1 MPTVAETAQAVIER
15 DAPTWRHP
23 DRMRCAWRTTLERHA
38 APILRIR
45 VDRVTSRQIADILG
59 PLWNTKRETAIKTRT
74 RLNAVFKL
82 AVASGHRE
90 DNPVDAA
97 GAALPHRRGDVQR
110 PRRQAALPYAE
121 VAAAVEVVERSDAWI
136 GQKLAFRF
144 LVLTAGRSGEVRGAV
159 WDEIDLGDAL
169 WTVPGARMKGAE
181 DHRVPLS
188 GAAMDVLSEA
198 PRLAGR
204 SPLVFP
210 ARRGGVIADTTLSRL
225 LRELRIGAV
234 PHGFRSSFR
243 DWAAEQTSAP
253 HAVMEAALAHVV
265 SNKVEAAYFRSD
277 LLEKRREMQ
286 QWADYLAATA

>member
-1 MPTVAETAQAVIER
+1 
-15 DAPTWRHP
+15 
-23 DRMRCAWRTTLERHA
+23 MRSAWRTTLDRHA

-45 VDRVTSRQIADILG
+45 VDRVTSGQIVDILG
-59 PLWNTKRETAIKTRT
+59 PLWNTKRETAIKTKT
-74 RLNAVFKL
+74 RLNAVFKM
-82 AVASGHRE
+82 AVAAGHRD

-97 GAALPHRRGDVQR
+97 GAALPHRRGDAQR

-121 VAAAVEVVERSDAWI
+121 VAAALDVVDRSDGWI

-159 WDEIDLGDAL
+159 WEEIDLGKAL
-169 WTVPGARMKGAE
+169 WTVPGSRMKGAE

-188 GAAMDVLSEA
+188 GAAMDVLSQA
-198 PRLAGR
+198 LRVAGR

-210 ARRGGVIADTTLSRL
+210 ARRGGTIADTTLSGL
-225 LRELRIGAV
+225 LRKLRIGAV

-265 SNKVEAAYFRSD
+265 ANKVEAAYFRSD
-277 LLEKRREMQ
+277 LLEKRRELMQ
-286 QWADYLAATA
+286 QWADYLLPPATPDNRSTTVAAELSQRA

>member
-1 MPTVAETAQAVIER
+1 MCSAR
-15 DAPTWRHP
+15 
-23 DRMRCAWRTTLERHA
+23 
-38 APILRIR
+38 
-45 VDRVTSRQIADILG
+45 
-59 PLWNTKRETAIKTRT
+59 
-74 RLNAVFKL
+74 
-82 AVASGHRE
+82 
-90 DNPVDAA
+90 
-97 GAALPHRRGDVQR
+97 
-110 PRRQAALPYAE
+110 AE

-198 PRLAGR
+198 LRVAGR

-210 ARRGGVIADTTLSRL
+210 ARRGGEIADTTLSRL

-234 PHGFRSSFR
+234 PHGFRSSFH

-265 SNKVEAAYFRSD
+265 SNKVEAAHFRSD
-277 LLEKRREMQ
+277 LLEKRRELMQ
-286 QWADYLAATA
+286 QWADYLLPSGTPARTSGAKSRAAG